1 MPIRASELR
10 RQLLRVSPDTLVG
23 AAVKDL
29 CARPR
34 PTAWL
39 LLVDLDGAYA
49 ILSIEDIA
57 GRVTSFS
64 DLLNQPVSAFAGAAC
79 PTADAEEQL
88 EDAQARL
95 ANSVDLLVLRAGEPY
110 GVLTRRPVA
119 TPSAAARLLLSQAAG
134 WTPRLQESAV
144 LGLEE
149 SIPKAPVTLPPV
161 QIEPIQQRS
170 NRYVNTDFA
179 SEQQPTRALDRKE
192 ALQPGQSYFFRL
204 NVGELE
210 AATTI
215 EAAPA
220 QLPDFITKQDIE
232 LVIVLFSE
240 SFVIA
245 QPTGVLRVPTIG
257 WATVKTPASLPSA
270 MRADSA
276 LAHERLLFRVTA
288 PPHDGRADLRVN
300 MYCNGLLVQSR
311 LVTAVIGAGAPLNAT
326 GTMRGSILDFNL
338 SPALSPSHLADIA
351 PHTLSLMVNSNGD
364 GSTHAF
370 RVFAQDG
377 NAIFQNSATMSQV
390 ELVNLISQSRNVL
403 QQVAW
408 GYIGAWDQK
417 TPYRYETPIAAER
430 NWRADVIALAVQGYR
445 LYDDRIR
452 SMAGSSANEDKLRE
466 LLRAPS
472 VIQLANK
479 LSANDVVPV
488 AMFYDYDLFTQSQ
501 AALTICPQFEESLT
515 SGRDL
520 LGEPCFQ
527 GNCPNREGHITVVCP
542 SGFWGFRHDIG
553 MPWPAPGG
561 PEMAK
566 SISYSGQP
574 LMDIAYYQFAQ
585 LGNHLDQLGAL
596 GFQTQRQDALDAA
609 FTMFKAT
616 SPQVVYFYCHGV
628 TIKQNDQTAIPAL
641 MIGSQQAPGFIDTT
655 SFRPFRIR
663 WPQARPLVMINGCHT
678 TDIAPDQALSFVRTF
693 IEYVEA
699 AGVIGTQ
706 ITVFEPLAQRFAESF
721 LQSFLA
727 GQPLGRAIRA
737 ARLQLL
743 AQRNPLGLVYQPFAY
758 AGLKLAAE

>member
-1 MPIRASELR
+1 MPIRSSDLR
-10 RQLLRVSPDTLVG
+10 RQLLRVSPDTLLG
-23 AAVKDL
+23 AALKDL
-29 CARPR
+29 RARPR
-34 PTAWL
+34 PTEWL
-39 LLVDLDGAYA
+39 LLVDLDDAYA
-49 ILSIEDIA
+49 VLGVEDIA
-57 GRVTSFS
+57 GRVASVG
-64 DLLNQPVSAFAGAAC
+64 DPLNQPVSAFAGAAC
-79 PTADAEEQL
+79 PTADVEDDL

-95 ANSVDLLVLRAGEPY
+95 ANSVDVLVLRAGEPY

-119 TPSAAARLLLSQAAG
+119 AASSAARLLLSQAAG
-134 WTPRLQESAV
+134 WMPRVQRPAV
-144 LGLEE
+144 LGIEE
-149 SIPKAPVTLPPV
+149 SVPKAPVTLPPS

-170 NRYVNTDFA
+170 DRYVNTDFA
-179 SEQQPTRALDRKE
+179 SEQQPARALDRKE

-215 EAAPA
+215 EATPA
-220 QLPDFITKQDIE
+220 QLPDFITKQDVE

-240 SFVIA
+240 SFAIE
-245 QPTGVLRVPTIG
+245 QPTGVLSVPATG
-257 WATVKTPASLPSA
+257 LATVKAPASLPSV
-270 MRADSA
+270 MHADA
-276 LAHERLLFRVTA
+276 PLARERLLFRVTA
-288 PPHDGRADLRVN
+288 PALAGRAELRVS
-300 MYCNGLLVQSR
+300 MYCNGMLIQSR
-311 LVTAVIGAGAPLNAT
+311 LVTAVIGAGAPLNAA
-326 GTMRGSILDFNL
+326 GMMRGSVLDFNL
-338 SPALSPSHLADIA
+338 SPALSPSHLADIE
-351 PHTLSLMVNSNGD
+351 PHALSLMVNSNGD
-364 GSTHAF
+364 GTHAF

-377 NAIFQNSATMSQV
+377 NEIFQNSATMSPTD
-390 ELVNLISQSRNVL
+390 LVDLINQGRNVM

-417 TPYRYETPIAAER
+417 TPYRYETPAAAEN

-452 SMAGSSANEDKLRE
+452 GLAGSSANEDKLRE

-479 LSANDVVPV
+479 VSANDVVPI
-488 AMFYDYDLFTQSQ
+488 AMFYDYDLFTQSRQ
-501 AALTICPQFEESLT
+501 ALTICPQFEESLK

-527 GNCPNREGHITVVCP
+527 GNCPNREGHVTVVCP

-566 SISYSGQP
+566 SIGYTGQP
-574 LMDIAYYQFAQ
+574 QIDIAYYQFAQ
-585 LGNHLDQLGAL
+585 LGNHLDQLGGL
-596 GFQTQRQDALDAA
+596 GFQTQRQDALDAT

-628 TIKQNDQTAIPAL
+628 TIKQTDQTSIPAL
-641 MIGSQQAPGFIDTT
+641 MIGSQQTPAFIDTT

-693 IEYVEA
+693 VEYVEA

-706 ITVFEPLAQRFAESF
+706 ITIFEPLAQRFAESF
-721 LQSFLA
+721 LQSFRA
-727 GQPLGRAIRA
+727 GQPLGRAIRT

-758 AGLKLAAE
+758 AGLKLAQQ